1 MNHKYKLSKYL
12 LVLVL
17 VLFSQS
23 LFAFKKLPEN
33 FYIDYELFQFI
44 KLRNIEVEKTQIS
57 SGEIKLQYKQKNKK
71 YDLNVLLKT
80 KKFLKFFGDKDIQS
94 KGFVSNKG
102 LLFNS
107 FLLNDLKKPKKNVFV
122 TFDRK
127 NDKLKVDYKKKL
139 TEKKYVGNLLD
150 IPTLILQ
157 FHFEKTK
164 PKYSFDFL
172 EGKKVRNIEYKKIKD
187 ESIKINGRNFQTELY
202 EGEITSVKNSKHFIW
217 LSKSVYRIPIKI
229 RLKMKG
235 GLMIDQNLKN
245 TDLKIKEIDE

>member
-1 MNHKYKLSKYL
+1 M
-12 LVLVL
+12 
-17 VLFSQS
+17 
-23 LFAFKKLPEN
+23 
-33 FYIDYELFQFI
+33 
-44 KLRNIEVEKTQIS
+44 
-57 SGEIKLQYKQKNKK
+57 
-71 YDLNVLLKT
+71 LKT

-94 KGFVSNKG
+94 VGLVSNKG

-107 FLLNDLKKPKKNVFV
+107 FLVNDLKKPKKNISV
-122 TFDRK
+122 TYDRK

-164 PKYSFDFL
+164 PTYTFNFL

-187 ESIKINGRNFQTELY
+187 ESIRINERNFQTELY

-217 LSKSVYRIPIKI
+217 LSKSAYRIPIKI

-245 TDLKIKEIDE
+245 TDLNIKEIDE

>member
-12 LVLVL
+12 LVL

-57 SGEIKLQYKQKNKK
+57 SGEIKLQYVKKNKQ

-94 KGFVSNKG
+94 IGLVSNEG

-107 FLLNDLKKPKKNVFV
+107 FLVNDLKKPKKNISV
-122 TFDRK
+122 TYDRK
-127 NDKLKVDYKKKL
+127 NDKLKINYKKKL

-172 EGKKVRNIEYKKIKD
+172 EGKKIRNIKYKKIMD
-187 ESIKINGRNFQTELY
+187 ESIRINGRNFSTELY
-202 EGEITSVKNSKHFIW
+202 EGEITSVKNSNHFVW
-217 LSKSVYRIPIKI
+217 LSKGDYRIPIKI

-235 GLMIDQNLKN
+235 GLMIDQNLKKTN
-245 TDLKIKEIDE
+245 LKLKN

>member
-1 MNHKYKLSKYL
+1 MNLKYKLSKYL
-12 LVLVL
+12 LVL

-57 SGEIKLQYKQKNKK
+57 SGEIKLQYKQKNKQ
-71 YDLNVLLKT
+71 YDLNILLKT
-80 KKFLKFFGDKDIQS
+80 KKFLKFFGDKNIQS
-94 KGFVSNKG
+94 FGFVSTKG
-102 LLFNS
+102 LLFTS
-107 FLLNDLKKPKKNVFV
+107 FLVNDLKKPKKNISV
-122 TFDRK
+122 TYDRK
-127 NDKLKVDYKKKL
+127 NDKLKVEYKKKL

-150 IPTLILQ
+150 IPTLLLQ
-157 FHFEKTK
+157 FNFEKTK
-164 PKYSFDFL
+164 PKYLFDFL

-187 ESIKINGRNFQTELY
+187 ESIRINGINFSTELY

-217 LSKSVYRIPIKI
+217 LSKGAYRIPIKI

-235 GLMIDQNLKN
+235 GLMIDQNLKK
-245 TDLKIKEIDE
+245 TDLMLKD

>member
-12 LVLVL
+12 LVL

-57 SGEIKLQYKQKNKK
+57 SGEIKLQYMKKNKQ

-94 KGFVSNKG
+94 IGLVSNKG

-107 FLLNDLKKPKKNVFV
+107 FLVNDLKKPKKNISV
-122 TFDRK
+122 TYDRK
-127 NDKLKVDYKKKL
+127 NDKLKINYKKKL

-172 EGKKVRNIEYKKIKD
+172 EGKKIRNIKYKKIMD
-187 ESIKINGRNFQTELY
+187 ESIRINGRNFSTELY
-202 EGEITSVKNSKHFIW
+202 EGEITSVKNSNHFVW
-217 LSKSVYRIPIKI
+217 LSKGDYRIPIKI
-229 RLKMKG
+229 RLRMKG
-235 GLMIDQNLKN
+235 GLMIDQNLKKTN
-245 TDLKIKEIDE
+245 LKLKN

>member
-12 LVLVL
+12 LVL

-44 KLRNIEVEKTQIS
+44 KLRNIEVENTQIS
-57 SGEIKLQYKQKNKK
+57 SGEIKLQYMKKNKQ

-94 KGFVSNKG
+94 IGLVSNEG

-107 FLLNDLKKPKKNVFV
+107 FVVNDLKKPKKNISV
-122 TFDRK
+122 TYDRK
-127 NDKLKVDYKKKL
+127 NDKLKINYKKKL
-139 TEKKYVGNLLD
+139 TEKKYVDNLLD

-172 EGKKVRNIEYKKIKD
+172 EGKKIRNIKYKKIMD
-187 ESIKINGRNFQTELY
+187 ESIRINGRNFSTELY
-202 EGEITSVKNSKHFIW
+202 EGEITSVKNSNHFVW
-217 LSKSVYRIPIKI
+217 LSKGDYRIPIKI
-229 RLKMKG
+229 RLRMKG
-235 GLMIDQNLKN
+235 GLMIDQNLKKTN
-245 TDLKIKEIDE
+245 LKLKN

>member
-12 LVLVL
+12 LVL

-57 SGEIKLQYKQKNKK
+57 SGEIKLQYIKKNKQ

-94 KGFVSNKG
+94 IGLVSNEG

-107 FLLNDLKKPKKNVFV
+107 FVVNDLKKPKKNISV
-122 TFDRK
+122 TYDRK
-127 NDKLKVDYKKKL
+127 NDKLKINYKKKL

-172 EGKKVRNIEYKKIKD
+172 EGKKIRNIKYKKIMD
-187 ESIKINGRNFQTELY
+187 ESIRINGRNFSTELY
-202 EGEITSVKNSKHFIW
+202 EGEITSVKNSNHFVW
-217 LSKSVYRIPIKI
+217 LSKGDYRIPIKI
-229 RLKMKG
+229 RLRMKG
-235 GLMIDQNLKN
+235 GLMIDQNLKKTN
-245 TDLKIKEIDE
+245 LKLKN

>member
-12 LVLVL
+12 LVL

-57 SGEIKLQYKQKNKK
+57 SGEIKLQYMKKNKQ

-80 KKFLKFFGDKDIQS
+80 KKFLKFFGDKNIQS
-94 KGFVSNKG
+94 IGLVSDEG

-107 FLLNDLKKPKKNVFV
+107 FLVNDLKKPKKNISV
-122 TFDRK
+122 TYDRK
-127 NDKLKVDYKKKL
+127 NDKLKINYKKKL

-172 EGKKVRNIEYKKIKD
+172 EGKKIRNIKYKKIMD
-187 ESIKINGRNFQTELY
+187 ESIRINGRNFSTELY
-202 EGEITSVKNSKHFIW
+202 EGEITSVKNSNHFVW
-217 LSKSVYRIPIKI
+217 LSKGDYRIPIKI

-235 GLMIDQNLKN
+235 GLMIDQNLKKTN
-245 TDLKIKEIDE
+245 LKLKN

>member
-12 LVLVL
+12 LVL

-57 SGEIKLQYKQKNKK
+57 SGEIKLQYMKKNKQ

-80 KKFLKFFGDKDIQS
+80 KKFLKFFGDKNIQS
-94 KGFVSNKG
+94 IGLVSDEG

-107 FLLNDLKKPKKNVFV
+107 FLVNDLKKPKKNISV
-122 TFDRK
+122 TYDRK
-127 NDKLKVDYKKKL
+127 NDKLKINYKKKL

-172 EGKKVRNIEYKKIKD
+172 EGKKIRNIKYKKIMD
-187 ESIKINGRNFQTELY
+187 ESIRINGRNFSTELY
-202 EGEITSVKNSKHFIW
+202 EGEITSVKNSNHFVW
-217 LSKSVYRIPIKI
+217 LSKGDYRIPIKI
-229 RLKMKG
+229 RLRMKG
-235 GLMIDQNLKN
+235 GLMIDQNLKKTN
-245 TDLKIKEIDE
+245 LKLKN

>member
-12 LVLVL
+12 LVL

-57 SGEIKLQYKQKNKK
+57 SGEIKLQYIKKNKQ

-94 KGFVSNKG
+94 IGLVSNEG

-107 FLLNDLKKPKKNVFV
+107 FVVNDLKKPKKNISV
-122 TFDRK
+122 TYDRK
-127 NDKLKVDYKKKL
+127 NDKLKINYKKKL
-139 TEKKYVGNLLD
+139 TEKKYVDNLLD

-172 EGKKVRNIEYKKIKD
+172 EGKKIRNIKYKKIMD
-187 ESIKINGRNFQTELY
+187 ESIRINGRNFSTELY
-202 EGEITSVKNSKHFIW
+202 EGEITSVKNSNHFVW
-217 LSKSVYRIPIKI
+217 LSKGDYRIPIKI
-229 RLKMKG
+229 RLRMKG
-235 GLMIDQNLKN
+235 GLMIDQNLKKTN
-245 TDLKIKEIDE
+245 LKLKN

>member
-1 MNHKYKLSKYL
+1 M
-12 LVLVL
+12 
-17 VLFSQS
+17 
-23 LFAFKKLPEN
+23 
-33 FYIDYELFQFI
+33 
-44 KLRNIEVEKTQIS
+44 EVEKTQIS
-57 SGEIKLQYKQKNKK
+57 SGEIKLQYKEKNKK

-94 KGFVSNKG
+94 KGFVGNKG

-107 FLLNDLKKPKKNVFV
+107 LLVNDLKKPKKNVSV

-217 LSKSVYRIPIKI
+217 LSKSTYRIPIKI

>member
-12 LVLVL
+12 LVL

-57 SGEIKLQYKQKNKK
+57 SGEIKLQYMKKNKQ

-80 KKFLKFFGDKDIQS
+80 KKFLKFFGDKNIQS
-94 KGFVSNKG
+94 IGLVSDEG

-107 FLLNDLKKPKKNVFV
+107 FLVNDLKKPKKNISV
-122 TFDRK
+122 TYDRK
-127 NDKLKVDYKKKL
+127 NDKLKIDYKKKL

-172 EGKKVRNIEYKKIKD
+172 EGKKIRNIKYKKIRD
-187 ESIKINGRNFQTELY
+187 ESIKINGRNFSTELY
-202 EGEITSVKNSKHFIW
+202 EGEITSVKNSNHFVW
-217 LSKSVYRIPIKI
+217 LSKGDYRIPIKI
-229 RLKMKG
+229 RLRMKG
-235 GLMIDQNLKN
+235 GLMIDQNLKKTN
-245 TDLKIKEIDE
+245 LKLKN

>member
-12 LVLVL
+12 LVL

-57 SGEIKLQYKQKNKK
+57 SGEIKLQYMKKNKQ

-94 KGFVSNKG
+94 IGLVSNEG

-107 FLLNDLKKPKKNVFV
+107 FVVNDLKKPKKNISV
-122 TFDRK
+122 TYDRK
-127 NDKLKVDYKKKL
+127 NDKLKINYKKKL
-139 TEKKYVGNLLD
+139 TEKKYVDNLLD

-172 EGKKVRNIEYKKIKD
+172 EGKKIRNIKYKKIMD
-187 ESIKINGRNFQTELY
+187 ESIRINGRNFSTELY
-202 EGEITSVKNSKHFIW
+202 EGEITSVKNSNHFVW
-217 LSKSVYRIPIKI
+217 LSKGDYRIPIKI
-229 RLKMKG
+229 RLRMKG
-235 GLMIDQNLKN
+235 GLMIDQNLKKTN
-245 TDLKIKEIDE
+245 LKLKN

>member
-12 LVLVL
+12 LVL

-57 SGEIKLQYKQKNKK
+57 SGEIKLQYMKKNKQ

-80 KKFLKFFGDKDIQS
+80 KKFLKFFGDKNIQS
-94 KGFVSNKG
+94 IGLVSDEG

-107 FLLNDLKKPKKNVFV
+107 FLVNDLKKPKKNISV
-122 TFDRK
+122 TYDRK
-127 NDKLKVDYKKKL
+127 NDKLKIDYKKKL

-172 EGKKVRNIEYKKIKD
+172 EGKKIRNIKYKKIMD
-187 ESIKINGRNFQTELY
+187 ESIRINGRNFSTELY
-202 EGEITSVKNSKHFIW
+202 EGEITSVKNSNHFVW
-217 LSKSVYRIPIKI
+217 LSKGDYRIPIKI
-229 RLKMKG
+229 RLRMKG
-235 GLMIDQNLKN
+235 GLMIDQNLKKTN
-245 TDLKIKEIDE
+245 LKLKN

>member
-12 LVLVL
+12 LVL

-57 SGEIKLQYKQKNKK
+57 SGEIKLQYIKKNKQ

-94 KGFVSNKG
+94 IGLVSNEG

-107 FLLNDLKKPKKNVFV
+107 FVVNDLKKPKKNISV
-122 TFDRK
+122 TYDRK
-127 NDKLKVDYKKKL
+127 NDKLKINYKKKL
-139 TEKKYVGNLLD
+139 TEKKYVDNLLD

-172 EGKKVRNIEYKKIKD
+172 EGKKIRNIKYKKIMD
-187 ESIKINGRNFQTELY
+187 ESIRINGRNFSTELY
-202 EGEITSVKNSKHFIW
+202 EGEITSVKNSNHFVW
-217 LSKSVYRIPIKI
+217 LSKGDYRIPIKI

-235 GLMIDQNLKN
+235 GLMIDQNLKKTN
-245 TDLKIKEIDE
+245 LKLKN

>member
-12 LVLVL
+12 LVLL
-17 VLFSQS
+17 LFSQG

-44 KLRNIEVEKTQIS
+44 KLRNIEVENTQIS
-57 SGEIKLQYKQKNKK
+57 SGEIKLQYMKKNKQ
-71 YDLNVLLKT
+71 YDLNVFLKT

-94 KGFVSNKG
+94 IGLVSNKG

-107 FLLNDLKKPKKNVFV
+107 FVVNDLKKPKKNISV
-122 TFDRK
+122 TYDRK
-127 NDKLKVDYKKKL
+127 NDKLKINYKKKL

-172 EGKKVRNIEYKKIKD
+172 EGKKIRNIKYKKIMD
-187 ESIKINGRNFQTELY
+187 ESIRINGRNFSTELY
-202 EGEITSVKNSKHFIW
+202 EGEITSVKNSNHFVW
-217 LSKSVYRIPIKI
+217 LSKGDYRIPIKI

-235 GLMIDQNLKN
+235 GLMIDQNLKKTN
-245 TDLKIKEIDE
+245 LKLKN

>member
-12 LVLVL
+12 LVLL
-17 VLFSQS
+17 LFSQG

-57 SGEIKLQYKQKNKK
+57 SGEIKLQYMKKNKQ

-94 KGFVSNKG
+94 IGLVSNEG

-107 FLLNDLKKPKKNVFV
+107 FVVNDLKKPKKNISV
-122 TFDRK
+122 TYDRK
-127 NDKLKVDYKKKL
+127 NDKLKINYKKKL
-139 TEKKYVGNLLD
+139 TEKKYVDNLLD

-172 EGKKVRNIEYKKIKD
+172 EGKKIRNIKYKKIMD
-187 ESIKINGRNFQTELY
+187 ESIRINGRNFSTELY
-202 EGEITSVKNSKHFIW
+202 EGEITSVKNSNHFVW
-217 LSKSVYRIPIKI
+217 LSKGDYRIPIKI

-235 GLMIDQNLKN
+235 GLMIDQNLKKTN
-245 TDLKIKEIDE
+245 LKLKN

>member
-12 LVLVL
+12 LVL

-44 KLRNIEVEKTQIS
+44 KLRNIEVENTQIS
-57 SGEIKLQYKQKNKK
+57 SGEIKLQYKQKSKK
-71 YDLNVLLKT
+71 YDLNVFLKT

-94 KGFVSNKG
+94 IGFVSNKG

-107 FLLNDLKKPKKNVFV
+107 FLVNDLKKPKKNISV
-122 TFDRK
+122 TYDRK

-164 PKYSFDFL
+164 PTYTFNFL

-187 ESIKINGRNFQTELY
+187 ESIRINERNFQTELY

-217 LSKSVYRIPIKI
+217 LSKSAYRIPIKI

-245 TDLKIKEIDE
+245 TDLNIKEIDE

>member
-12 LVLVL
+12 LVL

-57 SGEIKLQYKQKNKK
+57 SGEIKLQYMKKNKQ

-94 KGFVSNKG
+94 IGLVSNEG

-107 FLLNDLKKPKKNVFV
+107 FVVNDLKKPKKNISV
-122 TFDRK
+122 TYDRK
-127 NDKLKVDYKKKL
+127 NDKLKINYKKKL

-172 EGKKVRNIEYKKIKD
+172 EGKKIRNIKYKKIMD
-187 ESIKINGRNFQTELY
+187 ESIRINGRNFSTELY
-202 EGEITSVKNSKHFIW
+202 EGEITSVKNSNHFVW
-217 LSKSVYRIPIKI
+217 LSKGDYRIPIKI

-235 GLMIDQNLKN
+235 GLMIDQNLKKTN
-245 TDLKIKEIDE
+245 LKLKN

>member
-12 LVLVL
+12 LVL

-57 SGEIKLQYKQKNKK
+57 SGEIKLQYIKKNKQ

-80 KKFLKFFGDKDIQS
+80 KKFLKFFGDKNIQS
-94 KGFVSNKG
+94 IGLVSDEG

-107 FLLNDLKKPKKNVFV
+107 FLVNDLKKPKKNISV
-122 TFDRK
+122 TYDRK
-127 NDKLKVDYKKKL
+127 NDKLKINYKKKL

-172 EGKKVRNIEYKKIKD
+172 EGKKIRNIKYKKIMD
-187 ESIKINGRNFQTELY
+187 ESIRINGRNFSTELY
-202 EGEITSVKNSKHFIW
+202 EGEITSVKNSNHFVW
-217 LSKSVYRIPIKI
+217 LSKGDYRIPIKI
-229 RLKMKG
+229 RLRMKG
-235 GLMIDQNLKN
+235 GLMIDQNLKKTN
-245 TDLKIKEIDE
+245 LKLKN

>member
-12 LVLVL
+12 LVL

-57 SGEIKLQYKQKNKK
+57 SGEIKLQYIKKNKQ

-94 KGFVSNKG
+94 IGLVSNEG

-107 FLLNDLKKPKKNVFV
+107 FVVNDLKKPKKNISV
-122 TFDRK
+122 TYDRK
-127 NDKLKVDYKKKL
+127 NDKLKINYKKKL

-172 EGKKVRNIEYKKIKD
+172 EGKKIRNIKYKKIMD
-187 ESIKINGRNFQTELY
+187 ESIRINGRNFSTELY
-202 EGEITSVKNSKHFIW
+202 EGEITSVKNSNHFVW
-217 LSKSVYRIPIKI
+217 LSKGDYRIPIKI

-235 GLMIDQNLKN
+235 GLMIDQNLKKTN
-245 TDLKIKEIDE
+245 LKLKN